1 MKVSVVNYQS
11 FPGPVI
17 CGSLEWDTAQ
27 GNSRSTEQVKVR
39 LVAKLLQHGICAF
52 PRATA
57 GLLHAGLLRR
67 ASSADGHHVQ
77 TTYHDIQII
86 KDPLGGPLLRM
97 PGSPDLPVSFAH
109 LGRKTWAAV
118 SPDRRRVGI
127 DAAWST
133 EFQGNY
139 PFHRAFLAE
148 EFEYFVGK
156 TRRNRQEVAAFLW
169 SLKEAAAKSLG
180 CGFRL
185 VDPLCLSV
193 GILAPASEE
202 NTYGVTL
209 VGRARDRF
217 PYMGEE
223 PIPVHAFYECGVWLS
238 LAMIDAVRSHLI
250 NRSLNC
256 MVQVMNCTGDP
267 FLASTPHKQQCKG

>member
-1 MKVSVVNYQS
+1 M
-11 FPGPVI
+11 
-17 CGSLEWDTAQ
+17 
-27 GNSRSTEQVKVR
+27 
-39 LVAKLLQHGICAF
+39 
-52 PRATA
+52 
-57 GLLHAGLLRR
+57 
-67 ASSADGHHVQ
+67 
-77 TTYHDIQII
+77 QIV

-97 PGSPDLPVSFAH
+97 PGGPDLPVSFAH

-118 SPDRRRVGI
+118 SPEGRRVGI

-156 TRRNRQEVAAFLW
+156 TRGNPQEVAALLW
-169 SLKEAAAKSLG
+169 SIKEAAAKSLG

-193 GILAPASEE
+193 GISDLANGE
-202 NTYGVTL
+202 NTYAVTL
-209 VGRARDRF
+209 VGRARERF
-217 PYMGEE
+217 SCMGIE
-223 PIPVHAFYECGVWLS
+223 PIPVRVSYERGVWVS

-250 NRSLNC
+250 TQMLNWLARP
-256 MVQVMNCTGDP
+256 MNCTGDR
-267 FLASTPHKQQCKG
+267 FLASTPYKQQCEG